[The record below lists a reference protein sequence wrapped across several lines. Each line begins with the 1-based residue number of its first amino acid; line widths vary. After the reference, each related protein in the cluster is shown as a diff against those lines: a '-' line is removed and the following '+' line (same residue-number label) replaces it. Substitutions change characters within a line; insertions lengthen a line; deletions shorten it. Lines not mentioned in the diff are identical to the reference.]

1 MRGPLAVLA
10 SLTIAATLA
19 GCGLGDG
26 NGRESARPSG
36 QPAPTRGPVTTAE
49 AIPTYPQPSVATSP
63 LPALVGRTGTPAAS
77 LPAPGQ
83 VDGRDATAVARA
95 VAQTM
100 WTVDTTIDATRWD
113 AAQRAAPFLTPRY
126 AESLRLSPQVAA
138 PGETW
143 STWAEHK
150 SVTAVAAASADDLG
164 KPEDTETSAFH
175 AFTLTVTPTGRD
187 GWRGPAL
194 TTTVFVSLERA
205 SAAQP
210 WRVSSVRAA
219 D

>member
-26 NGRESARPSG
+26 GGRENARPTG

-49 AIPTYPQPSVATSP
+49 ATPTYPQPSTPTSP

-95 VAQTM
+95 VVTTM
-100 WTVDTTIDATRWD
+100 WTVDTAIDATRWD

-126 AESLRLSPQVAA
+126 AENLRLSPQVAA

-150 SVTAVAAASADDLG
+150 SVTAVVAAPADDLG
-164 KPEDTETSAFH
+164 KPADTETSAFH
-175 AFTLTVTPTGRD
+175 AFSLTVTPTGRD
-187 GWRGPAL
+187 GWRGPAV

-210 WRVSSVRAA
+210 WRVSSVRAI